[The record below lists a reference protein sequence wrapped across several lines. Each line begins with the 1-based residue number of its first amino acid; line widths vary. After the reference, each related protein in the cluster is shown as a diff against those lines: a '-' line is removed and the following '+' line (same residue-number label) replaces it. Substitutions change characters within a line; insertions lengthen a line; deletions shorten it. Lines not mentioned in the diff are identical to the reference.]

1 MCGGFTCSKNALI
14 SLNILYVVRNSF
26 VCWENNKKIFLES
39 LCFLSSYH
47 DFEFM
52 LNFSRLIRKDK
63 ISKTRASSR
72 ENLKNQTL
80 HYHFWN
86 TQKLW
91 KIDNFLIFI
100 QNQFVFVA
108 CGISA
113 DWRSCIWT
121 SQLNGSKSANHWR
134 HIRMWSYTYLH
145 SIAGS
150 GRCYSSSP
158 GHPLLLYVS
167 LH

>member
-14 SLNILYVVRNSF
+14 SLNILYVVRYSF

-39 LCFLSSYH
+39 LLLVFLSWFWISVQ
-47 DFEFM
+47 FFT
-52 LNFSRLIRKDK
+52 IDK
-63 ISKTRASSR
+63 KRWISKTRASSG

-86 TQKLW
+86 TQKLG

-150 GRCYSSSP
+150 GRSYSSSP